1 MFVPR
6 SHWVFSSLAITSAKT
21 NSEKNWRIMAC
32 MSFLSGEIKLS
43 SEMWFDFKLLRSF
56 PIQQVFFFESLLL
69 IRHLGNKRQL

>member
-21 NSEKNWRIMAC
+21 NSEENWRITAC

-56 PIQQVFFFESLLL
+56 PIQQVFVFSCCILEIIGCTKASL
-69 IRHLGNKRQL
+69 